1 MAPRRPALSGLYR
14 GGLAVLGLVGLWVAV
29 TRWRAL
35 PSAVDYDP
43 TVLPMLV
50 SGAAL
55 LALALM
61 WKSPWRSTTALVG
74 LAAAGQASALQ
85 LIDAPR
91 YAIYQHYVPWSRLL
105 EAPTLVLGILAIQSI
120 VCIVLAVKAWP
131 AASTHARNVARSW
144 LGSGPRGLLLALG
157 VLGLLA
163 FAIVVPTE
171 SAARAVGE
179 FALAT
184 WVILI
189 GLLNL
194 LLVAGVAPAEPLGR
208 SIAWLDHQ
216 VTLDPTREEPRPWD
230 RFLPWGV
237 AAWVVVVT
245 ALVSWFVMEGVP
257 HIDDSIS
264 YLFQAKYLST
274 GQLYLPAPPDSASF
288 HVAETIVDGPRWF
301 GYAFPGWPA
310 VLALGALV
318 GLPWL
323 VNPMIAGLTVLLAHR
338 VVRLL
343 YDRSIANL
351 TVCLLGVSPWFIFTS
366 SSFMGHAVAL
376 AFGLLTLL
384 AVELERRRPTAG
396 WALVAGV
403 ATGALFLTRPIEAM
417 LVGSVALLWMVGLSG
432 SRVRVRSMLVY
443 AVSAAG
449 VAAIVFAYN
458 AALTGSPSYAPHMMW
473 TDRTWGPGVDRLGF
487 GPHIGIPAW
496 TNIDPLPGH
505 GVADVVLNANK
516 NLFMANV
523 DLFGWVCGSLLL
535 AVLALPL
542 LKPRRADWL
551 MILLVA
557 VVVVGHGAY
566 WFSGGPDLGPRY
578 WYQALIPLVVLTVR
592 GAGAVGLRVGRDHP
606 LRMYRTGV
614 FVAAACLCA
623 VFTVLPWRSATKY
636 YRYRDVS
643 GAIRLLARQHR
654 FEHALV
660 FVHAQDRA
668 IYQSAFNLN
677 PRTLGDS
684 ATIYAFDAGRA
695 HRQAVVAHF
704 SDRPVW
710 VIGPVRDGDTQVGI
724 LAGPFLPGTV
734 PPDSAIQP

>member
-1 MAPRRPALSGLYR
+1 MAPRQTGLSVLFR
-14 GGLAVLGLVGLWVAV
+14 GGLAVLGIMALWAAA
-29 TRWRAL
+29 TRWDSL
-35 PSAVDYDP
+35 PSTLDYDP
-43 TVLPMLV
+43 TVLPIAV

-55 LALALM
+55 MALALA
-61 WKSPWRSTTALVG
+61 WKSPWRRMTALLG
-74 LAAAGQASALQ
+74 LAVAGQASALQ
-85 LIDAPR
+85 LIEAPR
-91 YAIYQHYVPWSRLL
+91 YAVYQHYLPWGRLL
-105 EAPTLVLGILAIQSI
+105 EAPTLVLSILAIQAI
-120 VCIVLAVKAWP
+120 VCIVLAARAWP
-131 AASTHARNVARSW
+131 AASTHARSVARS
-144 LGSGPRGLLLALG
+144 LLESGPRGLLLTLG
-157 VLGLLA
+157 VLGVLA
-163 FAIVVPTE
+163 FAIVVPTQ
-171 SAARAVGE
+171 SLARAVGE
-179 FALAT
+179 FAFAA
-184 WVILI
+184 WVMLI

-194 LLVAGVAPAEPLGR
+194 LLVAQAAPSEPLARAVQRLG
-208 SIAWLDHQ
+208 HH
-216 VTLDPTREEPRPWD
+216 VTLDSSREEQRPWD
-230 RFLPWGV
+230 RSLPWLV
-237 AAWVVVVT
+237 AAGVVVVA

-301 GYAFPGWPA
+301 GYGFPGWPA

-318 GLPWL
+318 GHPWL
-323 VNPMIAGLTVLLAHR
+323 VNPLIAGITVLVAHR
-338 VVRLL
+338 MISLL
-343 YDRSIANL
+343 YDRSTANL
-351 TVCLLGVSPWFIFTS
+351 SACLLGVSPWFIFTS

-376 AFGLLTLL
+376 AFGLVALV
-384 AVELERRRPTAG
+384 AVELERRRLTAR

-403 ATGALFLTRPIEAM
+403 SIGALFLTRPIEAM
-417 LVGSVALLWMVGLSG
+417 LVGSVGLLWMVGLSG
-432 SRVRVRSMLVY
+432 SRVRARSLIVY
-443 AVSAAG
+443 AAAAAG
-449 VAAIVFAYN
+449 VAATVFVYN
-458 AALTGSPSYAPHMMW
+458 AALTGSASYAPHMMW

-523 DLFGWVCGSLLL
+523 DLFGWACGSLLL

-551 MILLVA
+551 MILLVT
-557 VVVVGHGAY
+557 VVVVGHSAY

-614 FVAAACLCA
+614 FVAAASLCA

-636 YRYRDVS
+636 YRYRDVG

-684 ATIYAFDAGRA
+684 ATIYAFDAGPA

-710 VIGPVRDGDTQVGI
+710 VIGPIRDGDTQVGI
-724 LAGPFLPGTV
+724 LAGPFVPGTV